1 MSLRLVALCVD
12 ANDPIAPAR
21 FWAEVLRWEIADE
34 TTEGVRLVP
43 TDGTSFRID
52 FVPVAEPKVGKNRI
66 HLDLTTTSPEDE
78 RVMRA
83 RLLELGARHIDI
95 GQPPADDFVFA
106 DPEGNE
112 LCVIEP
118 DNSFLA
124 LCGRVGA
131 INCEGW
137 PVTGYFWRDALG
149 WPLVWDQDDETAIQD
164 PGGTRTIISWSV
176 HPGMEKVA
184 KNRLHLEVAPVDGA
198 TLDQE
203 VQRLLALGATHVD
216 IGQGDVDWVVLA
228 DPDGN
233 ELCVLPPT

>member
-1 MSLRLVALCVD
+1 MSLRLVSLCID
-12 ANDPIAPAR
+12 ANDPLGLAR
-21 FWAEVLRWEIADE
+21 FWAEVLHWEIADE
-34 TTEGVRLVP
+34 TAEEVRLVP

-52 FVPVAEPKVGKNRI
+52 FMAVNDPKVGKNRI
-66 HLDLTTTSPEDE
+66 HLDVTTASSDDE
-78 RVMRA
+78 RDTRA
-83 RLLELGARHIDI
+83 RLLEAGARHIDI
-95 GQPPADDFVFA
+95 GQPPEDDYVFA

-124 LCGRVGA
+124 LCGRIGA

-176 HPGMEKVA
+176 HPGMTKVR
-184 KNRLHLEVAPVDGA
+184 KNRLHLEVAPIDGA
-198 TLDQE
+198 TLDEE
-203 VQRLLALGATHVD
+203 VERLLSLGATRVD

-228 DPDGN
+228 DPDDN
-233 ELCVLPPT
+233 ELCVLQPT